1 MTGLATFSKDQNTF
15 FFKYKLMVTQAMIPA
30 ATTCK
35 ETPSEICFWM
45 EKNCQIFDEFLS
57 FAITVKVLRNF

>member
-35 ETPSEICFWM
+35 ETP
-45 EKNCQIFDEFLS
+45 
-57 FAITVKVLRNF
+57 